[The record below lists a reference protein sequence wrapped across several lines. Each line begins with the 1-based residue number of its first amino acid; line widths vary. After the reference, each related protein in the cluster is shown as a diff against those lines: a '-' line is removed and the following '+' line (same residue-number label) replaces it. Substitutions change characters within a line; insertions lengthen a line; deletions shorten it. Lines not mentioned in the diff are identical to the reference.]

1 MNIEINE
8 NIILGSIIYA
18 LSQEFGDGYHYYDE
32 EIEQG
37 FEKPSFHVQRIDN
50 NHRKGYTGHQY
61 YLTDDNYRYEIKYF
75 TNIKDNK
82 IKDINDKIDKLK
94 SIFRYLEIVNF
105 VDDKVYSKANRI
117 NSIEVTIVDGVLHFD
132 LLFPIRT
139 VMYLDMDKVKTNY
152 LDKHIINKEKED
164 M

>member
-61 YLTDDNYRYEIKYF
+61 QLKDDNYRYEIKYF

-117 NSIEVTIVDGVLHFD
+117 NNIEVTIVDGVLHFD

-139 VMYLDMDKVKTNY
+139 IMYLDMDKVKTNY

>member
-1 MNIEINE
+1 MNIEITE

-18 LSQEFGDGYHYYDE
+18 LSQEFGDSYNYYDE

-37 FEKPSFHVQRIDN
+37 FQKPAFHVQRIDN
-50 NHRKGYTGHQY
+50 NHRKGYTGHEYQ
-61 YLTDDNYRYEIKYF
+61 LTDDNYRFEIKYF
-75 TNIKDNK
+75 SDIKDNK

-94 SIFRYLEIVNF
+94 QIFRYLYIVNI
-105 VDDKVYSKANRI
+105 DGNNVYSKANRV
-117 NSIEVTIVDGVLHFD
+117 NSIEINIVDGVLHFD

-139 VMYLDMDKVKTNY
+139 MMYLDIDKVRTNY